1 VVYWLMPLFSL
12 YLHIPF
18 CRHRCS
24 YCDFN
29 TYSGL
34 ENLIPEYI
42 SALCLEIELAANSA
56 AETLPVHTIF
66 LGGGTPSLLPLE
78 EMAKLVQTIEKY
90 FHLQEGLEFTLEA
103 NPGTL
108 SLDYLHGLRRLGFNR
123 LSLGMQSADPAELKF
138 LERQHD
144 SQDVSQA
151 VEWART
157 AGFDNLSLDLIFG
170 LPYQSLAGWQENL
183 QSALALQPD
192 HLSLYALTLE
202 HGTPLQNWVV
212 KGLVEEPDPDLA
224 ADMYEYSSASLA
236 GAGFFKDEISN
247 WARQDSQGQ
256 VMACRHNLQYWRCL
270 PYLGF
275 GAGAHGF
282 AAGVRTANVL
292 APAVYIQRSLNGRQ
306 QVFPRTP
313 ATAQVKA
320 ITPEEEMGEV
330 MMMGLRL
337 TEEGVSAKAF
347 SERFK
352 TSLLDVYPKEI
363 DRLIRKKLLEWAG
376 GGESLRLTEKGRL
389 LGNQVFM
396 EFI

>member
-1 VVYWLMPLFSL
+1 
-12 YLHIPF
+12 
-18 CRHRCS
+18 
-24 YCDFN
+24 
-29 TYSGL
+29 
-34 ENLIPEYI
+34 
-42 SALCLEIELAANSA
+42 
-56 AETLPVHTIF
+56 
-66 LGGGTPSLLPLE
+66 
-78 EMAKLVQTIEKY
+78 
-90 FHLQEGLEFTLEA
+90 
-103 NPGTL
+103 
-108 SLDYLHGLRRLGFNR
+108 
-123 LSLGMQSADPAELKF
+123 
-138 LERQHD
+138 
-144 SQDVSQA
+144 
-151 VEWART
+151 
-157 AGFDNLSLDLIFG
+157 
-170 LPYQSLAGWQENL
+170 
-183 QSALALQPD
+183 
-192 HLSLYALTLE
+192 
-202 HGTPLQNWVV
+202 
-212 KGLVEEPDPDLA
+212 
-224 ADMYEYSSASLA
+224 
-236 GAGFFKDEISN
+236 
-247 WARQDSQGQ
+247 
-256 VMACRHNLQYWRCL
+256 MACRHNMQYWRCL